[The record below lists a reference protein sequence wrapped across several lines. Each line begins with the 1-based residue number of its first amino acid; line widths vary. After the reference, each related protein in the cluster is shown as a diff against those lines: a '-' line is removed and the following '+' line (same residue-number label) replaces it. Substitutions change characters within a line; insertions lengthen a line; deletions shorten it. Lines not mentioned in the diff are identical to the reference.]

1 MTPYDDLIARISD
14 LIRDGDR
21 TVKAR
26 AEDIVGLFTTD
37 AFLDRLSRVQF
48 RHFDAWDDVDKALC
62 IEALRSDMEGA
73 IKAEAERIVMTEPPM
88 ETPFLTKYKP

>member
-26 AEDIVGLFTTD
+26 AEDIVEAVYDSYYKAIFG
-37 AFLDRLSRVQF
+37 QF
-48 RHFDAWDDVDKALC
+48 DLPRD
-62 IEALRSDMEGA
+62 ET
-73 IKAEAERIVMTEPPM
+73 ER
-88 ETPFLTKYKP
+88 KP

>member
-26 AEDIVGLFTTD
+26 AEDIVGEV
-37 AFLDRLSRVQF
+37 AAYYRAGILDTIARGRKICDLPN
-48 RHFDAWDDVDKALC
+48 D
-62 IEALRSDMEGA
+62 
-73 IKAEAERIVMTEPPM
+73 
-88 ETPFLTKYKP
+88 